1 MSKPKVAI
9 VKTGGLKGSSEF
21 LGGKFVRYDED
32 IAREHYQFVNKN

>member
-9 VKTGGLKGSSEF
+9 VKTGELKGNTEF

-32 IAREHYQFVNKN
+32 VAQIKKRLRRR